1 MASSKIQSRPGDFT
15 VPKGAQYTK
24 YVPQSGG
31 TKVNFPPVGQGPPG
45 VNSTGTKSTSTANSS
60 GMVSGSS
67 KGKGSAGQA
76 KSPPM
81 GNKYKAAHNPY

>member
-1 MASSKIQSRPGDFT
+1 MPS
-15 VPKGAQYTK
+15 GAKQTK

-45 VNSTGTKSTSTANSS
+45 VYSGGTRATSTSNSS
-60 GMVSGSS
+60 GMTSGSS
-67 KGKGSAGQA
+67 GGKASSGMTG
-76 KSPPM
+76 SPPM